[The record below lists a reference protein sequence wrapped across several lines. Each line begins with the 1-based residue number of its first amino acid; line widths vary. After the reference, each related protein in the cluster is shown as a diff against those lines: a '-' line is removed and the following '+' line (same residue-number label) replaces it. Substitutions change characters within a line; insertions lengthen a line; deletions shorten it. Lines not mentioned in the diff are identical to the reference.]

1 MKNQKRATLKDVA
14 KEANVNFTLVSKFV
28 TRNPSA
34 RMSKETAERIKAAI
48 KKLNYRPSSSA
59 RTLRN
64 GRSKTIGLFSGD
76 LTNAYRA
83 HVANLALLELG
94 KMGYQMLLTL
104 NENPTGGD
112 ELLQS
117 LISRD
122 VDGVFYL
129 GPGNPNFEN
138 PPCPLIVNDRHVEG
152 ISEVN
157 VDFAPAIDE
166 SLEGVSGRIVSL
178 CFDNSVW
185 KDAVE
190 KTGKKRKLE
199 TQSHLLPFDIK
210 ERLLCL
216 HSICDSR
223 PEAILVNGWHT
234 VEMLQELLDSE
245 YYGYNPK
252 IIMHAN
258 CRGPFFK
265 SDKIYGAVYSSGSDM
280 VKKTCESLVS
290 IIEKKSTE
298 PLKVILPSK
307 FLPAKS
313 EEYSSLI
320 ARHYHLT

>member
-1 MKNQKRATLKDVA
+1 M
-14 KEANVNFTLVSKFV
+14 
-28 TRNPSA
+28 
-34 RMSKETAERIKAAI
+34 
-48 KKLNYRPSSSA
+48 
-59 RTLRN
+59 
-64 GRSKTIGLFSGD
+64 
-76 LTNAYRA
+76 
-83 HVANLALLELG
+83 
-94 KMGYQMLLTL
+94 
-104 NENPTGGD
+104 
-112 ELLQS
+112 
-117 LISRD
+117 
-122 VDGVFYL
+122 
-129 GPGNPNFEN
+129 
-138 PPCPLIVNDRHVEG
+138 
-152 ISEVN
+152 
-157 VDFAPAIDE
+157 
-166 SLEGVSGRIVSL
+166 
-178 CFDNSVW
+178 
-185 KDAVE
+185 
-190 KTGKKRKLE
+190 
-199 TQSHLLPFDIK
+199 
-210 ERLLCL
+210 LCL

-298 PLKVILPSK
+298 PLKIILPSK